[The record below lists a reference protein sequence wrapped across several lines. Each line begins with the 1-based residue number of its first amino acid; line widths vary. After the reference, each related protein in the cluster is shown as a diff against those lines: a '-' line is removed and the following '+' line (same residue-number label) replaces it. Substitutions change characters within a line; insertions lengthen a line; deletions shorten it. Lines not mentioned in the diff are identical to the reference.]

1 MWPTSDFE
9 AVVFIVT
16 VALLVALAQVAGCWP
31 PLTTTVVPGMAISII
46 FSDSAKALGKG
57 GRPGPWLRSSVG
69 WSGARRWISRHPTRS
84 FSQYNLHLSRMFE
97 LGRRPSQGQGIC

>member
-31 PLTTTVVPGMAISII
+31 PLTTTVVPGMAISIMV
-46 FSDSAKALGKG
+46 LGQHKG
-57 GRPGPWLRSSVG
+57 PG
-69 WSGARRWISRHPTRS
+69 
-84 FSQYNLHLSRMFE
+84 
-97 LGRRPSQGQGIC
+97 